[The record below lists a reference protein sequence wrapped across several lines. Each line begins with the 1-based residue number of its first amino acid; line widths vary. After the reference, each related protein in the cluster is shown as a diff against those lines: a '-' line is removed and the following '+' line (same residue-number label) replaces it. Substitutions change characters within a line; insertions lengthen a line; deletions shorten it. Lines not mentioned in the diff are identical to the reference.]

1 MNSRTNPHAETR
13 LAKYLQKRIL
23 ELRPKT
29 QAEIAF
35 EAGFVNANVLA
46 MIKSGATK
54 LPIDRVPALA
64 KALVCDPAWL
74 LRLALEQEPGDTTA
88 AALMEIMGTIVTRN
102 EIAWLTEIRDASGNS
117 DPSLTS
123 RARSA
128 IRAIFGK

>member
-1 MNSRTNPHAETR
+1 MISRTKPHADTR
-13 LAKYLQKRIL
+13 LARFLQKRIL
-23 ELRPKT
+23 ELKPKT
-29 QAEIAF
+29 QGEIAF

-54 LPIDRVPALA
+54 LPVDRVPALA
-64 KALVCDPAWL
+64 KALACDPAWL

-88 AALMEIMGTIVTRN
+88 AALMEIMGATVTRN

-123 RARSA
+123 RARSML
-128 IRAIFGK
+128 RAIFGK

>member
-1 MNSRTNPHAETR
+1 MISRTKPHADTR
-13 LAKYLQKRIL
+13 LARFLQKRIL
-23 ELRPKT
+23 ELKPKT
-29 QAEIAF
+29 QGEIAF

-54 LPIDRVPALA
+54 LPVDRVPALA
-64 KALVCDPAWL
+64 KALACDPAWL

-88 AALMEIMGTIVTRN
+88 AALMEIMGATVTRN

-128 IRAIFGK
+128 LRAIFGK